1 MFALR
6 SPFIGSP
13 DLIKYIRDST
23 NESIKRKINLKKEDL
38 KKEDSNIN
46 IKINTDLHGIPDLT
60 VSRTYFMCTFFSI
73 ISFLAGYKYKSL
85 QK

>member
-13 DLIKYIRDST
+13 ELVKYIRDST
-23 NESIKRKINLKKEDL
+23 NESIKRKINIKKEDL
-38 KKEDSNIN
+38 KKEDLNNNIE
-46 IKINTDLHGIPDLT
+46 INTDSNDLT
-60 VSRTYFMCTFFSI
+60 VSRTYFLCTFFSI
-73 ISFLAGYKYKSL
+73 ISFLAGYQYKSL